1 MTDPYKIFNDPIH
14 GSIELHP
21 LCVKIIDTPQ
31 FQRMRN
37 IKQLGF
43 CYFVFPGASH
53 NRFEHSLGTCHLA
66 SIMVKNLQ
74 QRQPNLKITEE
85 DRLCV
90 EIAGLCHDLGHG
102 PFSHV
107 FDQKFLPRAH
117 DRDTENEWKHEKG
130 SEEMFDYLYGENE
143 KVQEEFRKA
152 NLTEKDRTFI
162 KSLINP
168 SDGIKDNVKKTGR
181 GKDKGFL
188 YEIISNEENGID
200 VDKWDYLARDCH
212 HLGIKNNADHDRLI
226 KFAKVIFDA
235 EESKISYRD
244 KVAETIYNMFNLR
257 RFLHKNAYQHKIV
270 NIISEMFVCALKKA
284 DKHITRIGSDG
295 EKWSI
300 SESIRDMK
308 AYSQFTDTIFEEIL
322 YSTSDELKYSRNIL
336 QKIIQRDLHIFI
348 GEVPLQPEYENND
361 TLKQYLAENDEEL
374 EKKLIICEARLDYGC
389 KSDNPVEK
397 VMFYSKTGKIH
408 YLPANMIS
416 HMLPKVFSEKF
427 IQVFVKND
435 SFVDKVKEK
444 FKILKGSLTEN

>member
-1 MTDPYKIFNDPIH
+1 MTDEEYPYKIFNDPVH
-14 GSIELHP
+14 GSIEIHP

-43 CYFVFPGASH
+43 CYFVFSGASH

-66 SIMVKNLQ
+66 SSMVKNLQ

-102 PFSHV
+102 PFSHI
-107 FDQKFLPRAH
+107 FDQKFLPRISK
-117 DRDTENEWKHEKG
+117 NEWKHEKG
-130 SEEMFDYLYGENE
+130 SVDMFDYLYEENE

-168 SDGIKDNVKKTGR
+168 SDGIKDDVEKTGR
-181 GKDKGFL
+181 GNDKGFL

-212 HLGIKNNADHDRLI
+212 HLGIKNNIDHDRLM
-226 KFAKVIFDA
+226 KFAKVIFKNGN
-235 EESKISYRD
+235 SSISYRE
-244 KVAETIYNMFNLR
+244 KVADTIYNMFNLR

-270 NIISEMFVCALKKA
+270 NIISEMFVCALEEA

-295 EKWSI
+295 KKWSI
-300 SESIRDMK
+300 SESIGNMK
-308 AYSQFTDTIFEEIL
+308 AYSQFTDIIFEEIL
-322 YSTSDELKYSRNIL
+322 YSTSDELKNSRNIL

-348 GEVPLQPEYENND
+348 GEVPLPLSYKSNATFQENI
-361 TLKQYLAENDEEL
+361 AENDKEL
-374 EKKLIICEARLDYGC
+374 EEKLIICEAYLNYGC
-389 KSDNPVEK
+389 KSDNPVDK
-397 VMFYSKTGKIH
+397 VKFYSKTGNID

-435 SFVDKVKEK
+435 SFVDKAKEK
-444 FKILKGSLTEN
+444 FKIWKGSLTEN